1 VDTEQRLAFSKY
13 AFKLERR
20 YLVSRL
26 EGAVLFNLGLSLLPS
41 CKKRDGTTF
50 ANHFSMM
57 DVALS
62 IFALVAGGVTL
73 ELFTVARAPMG
84 YQDESGF
91 HFGNEAKD
99 SAGDAID
106 TGNPS

>member
-1 VDTEQRLAFSKY
+1 
-13 AFKLERR
+13 
-20 YLVSRL
+20 
-26 EGAVLFNLGLSLLPS
+26 
-41 CKKRDGTTF
+41 
-50 ANHFSMM
+50 MM

-84 YQDESGF
+84 YQDERGF
-91 HFGNEAKD
+91 HFGNDAKD
-99 SAGDAID
+99 SNDTVE

>member
-1 VDTEQRLAFSKY
+1 MQIQAS
-13 AFKLERR
+13 
-20 YLVSRL
+20 
-26 EGAVLFNLGLSLLPS
+26 
-41 CKKRDGTTF
+41 GTWIAYF
-50 ANHFSMM
+50 FLMM

-84 YQDESGF
+84 YQDEGGF
-91 HFGNEAKD
+91 HFGNEPKETGD
-99 SAGDAID
+99 SLE

>member
-1 VDTEQRLAFSKY
+1 
-13 AFKLERR
+13 
-20 YLVSRL
+20 
-26 EGAVLFNLGLSLLPS
+26 
-41 CKKRDGTTF
+41 
-50 ANHFSMM
+50 MM

-84 YQDESGF
+84 YQDERGF
-91 HFGNEAKD
+91 HFGQESKENADTIE
-99 SAGDAID
+99 